1 MTEDNKKKNIQLNN
15 KKSETVV
22 SEVAESKPLYADV
35 DETDG
40 SSLDI
45 AKKDL
50 AATEIFNSTRE
61 LIKVLC
67 IMEIDEHDLCN
78 ELKDLYIR
86 YLYDSDYHK
95 FKKSV
100 ADFISANFKYQ

>member
-1 MTEDNKKKNIQLNN
+1 MAEDNKKKNIQLNN

-22 SEVAESKPLYADV
+22 SEVAEAKPLYADT
-35 DETDG
+35 DETAG
-40 SSLDI
+40 PSLEL

-50 AATEIFNSTRE
+50 AATEIFNSAMK

-67 IMEIDEHDLCN
+67 VMEFDEHDLSKK
-78 ELKDLYIR
+78 LKDLYVQ

-95 FKKSV
+95 FRKSV
-100 ADFISANFKYQ
+100 ADFIYENFNY

>member
-1 MTEDNKKKNIQLNN
+1 MAEDNKKKNIQLNN

-22 SEVAESKPLYADV
+22 SEVAEAKPLYADA
-35 DETDG
+35 DETAG
-40 SSLDI
+40 TSLEL

-50 AATEIFNSTRE
+50 AATEIFDSAMK

-67 IMEIDEHDLCN
+67 VMEFDEHDLSKK
-78 ELKDLYIR
+78 LKDLYVQ

-95 FKKSV
+95 FRKSV
-100 ADFISANFKYQ
+100 ADFISENFDY

>member
-1 MTEDNKKKNIQLNN
+1 MAEDNKKKNIQLNN

-22 SEVAESKPLYADV
+22 SEVAEAKPLYAD
-35 DETDG
+35 ETAG
-40 SSLDI
+40 PSLEL

-50 AATEIFNSTRE
+50 AATEIFNSAMK

-67 IMEIDEHDLCN
+67 IMEFDEHDLSKK
-78 ELKDLYIR
+78 LKDLYVQ

-95 FKKSV
+95 FRKSV
-100 ADFISANFKYQ
+100 ADFISENFNY

>member
-1 MTEDNKKKNIQLNN
+1 MAEDNKKKNIQL

-22 SEVAESKPLYADV
+22 SEVAEAKPLYADT
-35 DETDG
+35 DETAG
-40 SSLDI
+40 PSLEL

-50 AATEIFNSTRE
+50 AATEIFNSAMK

-67 IMEIDEHDLCN
+67 VMEFDEHDLSKK
-78 ELKDLYIR
+78 LKDLYVQ

-95 FKKSV
+95 FRKSV
-100 ADFISANFKYQ
+100 ADFIAKNFSY

>member
-1 MTEDNKKKNIQLNN
+1 MAEDTKKKNIQLNN

-22 SEVAESKPLYADV
+22 SEVAEAKPLYADV
-35 DETDG
+35 DETAG
-40 SSLDI
+40 PSLEL

-50 AATEIFNSTRE
+50 AATEIFNSTMK

-67 IMEIDEHDLCN
+67 VMEFDEHDLSKK
-78 ELKDLYIR
+78 LKDLYVQ

-95 FKKSV
+95 FRKSV
-100 ADFISANFKYQ
+100 ADFISENFNY

>member
-1 MTEDNKKKNIQLNN
+1 MAEDKKKNIQLNN

-22 SEVAESKPLYADV
+22 SEVVESKPLYANANESAGPTSD
-35 DETDG
+35 
-40 SSLDI
+40 L

-50 AATEIFNSTRE
+50 AATEIFNSTMK

-67 IMEIDEHDLCN
+67 VMEFDEHDLSKK
-78 ELKDLYIR
+78 LKDLYVQ

-95 FKKSV
+95 FRKSV
-100 ADFISANFKYQ
+100 ADFISENFNY

>member
-1 MTEDNKKKNIQLNN
+1 MAEDKKKNIQLNN

-22 SEVAESKPLYADV
+22 SEVAESKPLYANT
-35 DETDG
+35 DESAGLT
-40 SSLDI
+40 LDL

-50 AATEIFNSTRE
+50 AATEIFNSTMK

-67 IMEIDEHDLCN
+67 VMEFDEHDLSKK
-78 ELKDLYIR
+78 LKDLYVQ

-95 FKKSV
+95 FRKSV
-100 ADFISANFKYQ
+100 ADFISENFNY

>member
-1 MTEDNKKKNIQLNN
+1 MTEDNRKKNIQL
-15 KKSETVV
+15 KKPETVTN
-22 SEVAESKPLYADV
+22 EAKPLYPDTN
-35 DETDG
+35 ETAG
-40 SSLDI
+40 PSLDI

-50 AATEIFNSTRE
+50 AATEIFNSARE

-67 IMEIDEHDLCN
+67 VMEVDEHDLCN
-78 ELKDLYIR
+78 ELKNLYVQ

-100 ADFISANFKYQ
+100 ADFISENFKY